1 MAFEQKTWKKRIS
14 ENPTR
19 RKLIDAT
26 TQAETIVDVERYEG
40 VVSQEGDAFSRDN
53 MNDLEQ
59 RIANA
64 FDDEHLYLTGIL
76 EAGGTSI
83 TFTSE
88 QIVEGCRV
96 HVFVPFDKCKMIY
109 DAISMP
115 QEGTMVITF
124 PAQATDTVIQV
135 KIENPSQGE

>member
-26 TQAETIVDVERYEG
+26 TQAETIVDVQRYEG

-64 FDDEHLYLTGIL
+64 F
-76 EAGGTSI
+76 
-83 TFTSE
+83 
-88 QIVEGCRV
+88 R
-96 HVFVPFDKCKMIY
+96 
-109 DAISMP
+109 
-115 QEGTMVITF
+115 
-124 PAQATDTVIQV
+124 
-135 KIENPSQGE
+135 